1 MRLALLGLAL
11 LAGCQSTPE
20 IRTEVVE
27 VTVREYVPVPEELT
41 APCQTHPAR
50 EQTVGEAIRVAN
62 ARLASL
68 AECNS
73 RLRAIRDLGPLDE
86 PADR

>member
-27 VTVREYVPVPEELT
+27 VTVREYVAIPKELT
-41 APCQTHPAR
+41 EPCQTHPAR
-50 EQTVGEAIRVAN
+50 EQTYGEAIRVAN

-68 AECNS
+68 VECNA

-86 PADR
+86 QD